1 VRGASTAT
9 EELDATVTVEEQDGT
24 LAASPPFIFVLRRL
38 EENRS
43 ADDRFMSTLMR
54 G

>member
-1 VRGASTAT
+1 MRGASTTT
-9 EELDATVTVEEQDGT
+9 EELDVAVAVEEQDGT
-24 LAASPPFIFVLRRL
+24 LAASPPFVFVLRRL

-43 ADDRFMSTLMR
+43 VDDRFMSTLMR